1 MIFPAAARAQNSA
14 PVGELYPAD
23 NGAPLQTLQVG
34 TGMPVVAGSE
44 LSAGAAPARF
54 RLNRGGQMRLCPRSN
69 LTVNSGTFGLMF
81 TMTAGAMELDY
92 RLAPRGSD
100 ILLTPDFSLQLTG
113 PGVYHFAIGVDKTGN
128 TCFKSLPGN
137 VSQVVLS
144 ELLGTATYRPKPG
157 DALTFEGGKLASVS
171 PLAGN
176 CGCPP
181 AGPVMVAAGPL
192 PEALKTV
199 SANGA
204 APASG
209 SATAAASPGNSQL
222 PPDQPGQV
230 HVEVDT
236 PFVFSA
242 RGAKPYS
249 VAKINFATL
258 PNVLFLQEKVDPVVL
273 VQKPAEVS
281 PAEKNEPVATVRAPG
296 QKKENKGFFGKLK
309 GFFGSIFHR

>member
-1 MIFPAAARAQNSA
+1 MMFPAAARAQNPA
-14 PVGELYPAD
+14 PLGELFPAD

-34 TGMPVVAGSE
+34 TGMPVASGSE

-69 LTVNSGTFGLMF
+69 LTVNSGTYGLMF
-81 TMTAGAMELDY
+81 TMTTGAVELDY

-100 ILLTPDFSLQLTG
+100 ILLTPDFSVQLTG

-137 VSQVVLS
+137 ASQIVLS
-144 ELLGTATYRPKPG
+144 ELLGTATYRPRPG
-157 DALTFEGGKLASVS
+157 EALSFSAGKLTPAT
-171 PLAGN
+171 PLSGN

-181 AGPVMVAAGPL
+181 LGPVMVATGPL
-192 PEALKTV
+192 PEGLKT
-199 SANGA
+199 AQGGD

-209 SATAAASPGNSQL
+209 AATRASGQGNSEV

-249 VAKINFATL
+249 VAKINFSTL
-258 PNVLFLQEKVDPVVL
+258 PNMLYLQEKVDPVVL

-296 QKKENKGFFGKLK
+296 QKKESKGFFGKLK